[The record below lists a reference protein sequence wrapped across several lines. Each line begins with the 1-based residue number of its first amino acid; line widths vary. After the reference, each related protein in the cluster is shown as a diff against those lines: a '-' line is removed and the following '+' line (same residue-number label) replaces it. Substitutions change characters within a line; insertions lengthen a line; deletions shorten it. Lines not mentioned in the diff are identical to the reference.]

1 MQRLGPQGEGCKV
14 CSQPLHPGAL
24 SPLNLI
30 ATLTPKVETIA
41 ILSMFM
47 GLGPL
52 FYQPTV
58 GAYRYKYHLKVYVR
72 YRLP

>member
-1 MQRLGPQGEGCKV
+1 MQRLGRKV
-14 CSQPLHPGAL
+14 RGVGQPLDPGAL

-30 ATLTPKVETIA
+30 ATLTPEVETIA

-47 GLGPL
+47 GLGQL

-58 GAYRYKYHLKVYVR
+58 GA
-72 YRLP
+72 